1 MPKQEAIIVLNR
13 LMKFIE
19 SLPSNQYDT
28 FINGGGK
35 IQFIEAKPKSHFQF
49 EKLRDKI
56 QREAEKEEDVESLL
70 KKYSKNDLISFC
82 EYINITT
89 GNRDSKEILY
99 KKISCFFSMKQRKVH
114 EIHPLERVA
123 SILREFEN
131 VEEAREYLRGEETAK
146 RKTDLVKLAKCL
158 EVHVTQK
165 QTKQE
170 IVNQIVE
177 SVVGSRGREKPIK
190 ERV

>member
-1 MPKQEAIIVLNR
+1 MSKQETIIVLNR

-35 IQFIEAKPKSHFQF
+35 IQFIEAKPKSHLQF

-56 QREAEKEEDVESLL
+56 QREAEKEEYVESLL
-70 KKYSKNDLISFC
+70 KKYSKKDLVSFC

-89 GNRDSKEILY
+89 GKRDTKEILY
-99 KKISCFFSMKQRKVH
+99 KKISCFFSMMERRVH
-114 EIHPLERVA
+114 EIDPLERIA

-131 VEEAREYLRGEETAK
+131 VKEVREYLLREETVK
-146 RKTDLVKLAKCL
+146 KKTDLMSLAKCL

-170 IVNQIVE
+170 IFDRIVE
-177 SVVGSRGREKPIK
+177 SVEGSRMKGKAIREK
-190 ERV
+190 V

>member
-1 MPKQEAIIVLNR
+1 MPKQETIIVLNR

-19 SLPSNQYDT
+19 SLPSNHYDT

-35 IQFIEAKPKSHFQF
+35 IQFIEAKPKSHLQF

-70 KKYSKNDLISFC
+70 KKYSKKDLLSFC

-89 GNRDSKEILY
+89 GNRDTKEILY
-99 KKISCFFSMKQRKVH
+99 KKISCFFSMKQKRVH
-114 EIHPLERVA
+114 EINPLEKIA

-131 VEEAREYLRGEETAK
+131 VEEARKYLREEETVK
-146 RKTDLVKLAKCL
+146 RKTDLVKLAKYL

-170 IVNQIVE
+170 VFDRIVE
-177 SVVGSRGREKPIK
+177 SVVGSRGREKSIK